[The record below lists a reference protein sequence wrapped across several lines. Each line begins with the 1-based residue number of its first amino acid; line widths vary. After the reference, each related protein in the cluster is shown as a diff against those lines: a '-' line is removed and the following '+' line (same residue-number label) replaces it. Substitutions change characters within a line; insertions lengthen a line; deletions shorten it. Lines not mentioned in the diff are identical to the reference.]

1 MLRRVDL
8 RRIGRIFRTVRTHFH
23 LTQHELSARCG
34 VSQPRISR
42 AERGLADTMPVAD
55 LERIARAL
63 DIRLAIDAWWR
74 GGNLHRLLDSA
85 HARIVEYVV
94 GRLRALGWEIV
105 VEYTFNHFG
114 ERGSVDIVAWHP
126 GRRALLLIEI
136 KSRLLDLQEM
146 LSTFARKLRIVPPLL
161 AEQNGWRPTVI
172 GRLIVAPG
180 TTANRSVLAAHAN
193 TFEVSYPGRAREAQA
208 WLRNPAEP
216 LAALW
221 FVAPSTLADVG
232 SAAVRRGPTTVRRG
246 STTARGGRSVHDLLR
261 VESWCD

>member
-1 MLRRVDL
+1 MLRGVDL
-8 RRIGRIFRTVRTHFH
+8 RRIGRILRTVRTHLR

-63 DIRLAIDAWWR
+63 DIRLTIDAWWL
-74 GGNLHRLLDSA
+74 GGNLHRLLDTA

-94 GRLRALGWEIV
+94 GRLRELGWEIL

-126 GRRALLLIEI
+126 GRRALLLIEV

-146 LSTFARKLRIVPPLL
+146 LATFARKLRIVPPVL
-161 AEQNGWRPTVI
+161 AEQNGWRPTTI

-180 TTANRSVLAAHAN
+180 STANRSVVAAHAH

-208 WLRNPAEP
+208 WLRDPSGS
-216 LAALW
+216 LAAIW
-221 FVAPSTLADVG
+221 FVAPSTLADAG
-232 SAAVRRGPTTVRRG
+232 SGAVRRG
-246 STTARGGRSVHDLLR
+246 STPVRRRPSERRPG
-261 VESWCD
+261 